1 MYTGFMSNSKT
12 EERERIFNYVKSL
25 FLKEGFYKISMDSL
39 ASDLKVSKKTI
50 YKYFPS
56 KEVIIREIVASIQKE
71 IITRLDEILQS
82 KENAVI
88 KLIHINKLI
97 GSLLIKLNDKWIYD
111 LRIHLPKLWQ
121 GIDEFRTQRLFGG
134 INIIVKQGQKQKL
147 IRNLPPEMIVMVFVS
162 ALRGVI
168 NNEFLLNSKFSYKDA
183 VETTLQILFS
193 GILTSKGL
201 KVFQKSFKKV

>member
-1 MYTGFMSNSKT
+1 MSDSKT

-25 FLKEGFYKISMDSL
+25 FLKEGFYKIPMDKL
-39 ASDLKVSKKTI
+39 AADLKISKKTI

-56 KEVIIREIVASIQKE
+56 KEAIVKAIVASIQRE
-71 IITRLDEILQS
+71 ITTQLDEILQS
-82 KENAVI
+82 KENAVV
-88 KLIHINKLI
+88 KLIRINKLV
-97 GSLLIKLNDKWIYD
+97 GSLLMRLNDKWIND
-111 LRIHLPKLWQ
+111 LRIHMPTLWTS
-121 GIDEFRTQRLFGG
+121 IDEFRTQRLFGS
-134 INIIVKQGQKQKL
+134 INVIVGQGQKQHL

-162 ALRGVI
+162 ALRGVL
-168 NNEFLLNSKFSYKDA
+168 NNEFLLHSKFSYKQA

>member
-1 MYTGFMSNSKT
+1 MNNLKT
-12 EERERIFNYVKSL
+12 EEQEKIFNYVKSL
-25 FLKEGFYKISMDSL
+25 FLKEGFYKISMDTL
-39 ASDLKVSKKTI
+39 ASDLKISKKTI
-50 YKYFPS
+50 YRYFPS
-56 KEVIIREIVASIQKE
+56 KEAIVREIVASIQKE

-97 GSLLIKLNDKWIYD
+97 GSLLFKLNDKWIND

-121 GIDEFRTQRLFGG
+121 SIDEFRTQRLFGG
-134 INIIVKQGQKQKL
+134 INIIVKQGQKQQL
-147 IRNLPPEMIVMVFVS
+147 IKNLPPEMIVIVFVS

-183 VETTLQILFS
+183 IQTTLQILFT
-193 GILTSKGL
+193 GILTSRGL
-201 KVFQKSFKKV
+201 KVFQKSFKRV

>member
-1 MYTGFMSNSKT
+1 MNNLKT
-12 EERERIFNYVKSL
+12 EERERIFNCVKSL
-25 FLKEGFYKISMDSL
+25 FLKEGFYKISMDTL
-39 ASDLKVSKKTI
+39 AAELKISKKTI

-56 KEVIIREIVASIQKE
+56 KEAIVNEIVKTIQKE
-71 IITRLDEILQS
+71 MSIRLDEILQS
-82 KENAVI
+82 KKNAVI

-97 GSLLIKLNDKWIYD
+97 GSLLFELNDTWIND

-134 INIIVKQGQKQKL
+134 INIIVKQGQKQQL
-147 IRNLPPEMIVMVFVS
+147 IKNLPPEMIVIVFVS

-168 NNEFLLNSKFSYKDA
+168 NNEFLLNSNFSYKDA
-183 VETTLQILFS
+183 IQTTLQILFS
-193 GILTSKGL
+193 GILTPKGL